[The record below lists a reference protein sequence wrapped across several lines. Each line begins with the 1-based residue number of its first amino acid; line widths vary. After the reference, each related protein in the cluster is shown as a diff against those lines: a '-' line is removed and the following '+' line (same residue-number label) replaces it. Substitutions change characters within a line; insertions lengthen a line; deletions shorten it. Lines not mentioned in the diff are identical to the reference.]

1 MVIVY
6 DIPGPLGT
14 VTDDFF
20 LLINDMSTQHRIL
33 IVGNSNLD
41 QMPKLILQFK
51 ILTRLSVYNIQLRYA
66 EDYWILHLIIIIVI
80 IIIIC
85 LT

>member
-14 VTDDFF
+14 ATDDFF

-33 IVGNSNLD
+33 IVGNFNLD

-51 ILTRLSVYNIQLRYA
+51 ILTRLSVYNIQLRYT
-66 EDYWILHLIIIIVI
+66 EDYWILHLIIIII

>member
-33 IVGNSNLD
+33 IVGNFNLD
-41 QMPKLILQFK
+41 QMPKLIL
-51 ILTRLSVYNIQLRYA
+51 
-66 EDYWILHLIIIIVI
+66 
-80 IIIIC
+80 
-85 LT
+85 